1 MRQLAVAVI
10 MSTIF
15 AVSLPAAGKLSG
27 RRAPSFALPDAS
39 MAYHD
44 IQDYRGRVVL
54 LEIIQSTCPVCN
66 SFQKIAE
73 TIRLKYQGKVA
84 VLSIVNPPDTLATV
98 NQFVAQNAVKSPV
111 LFDCGQVSA
120 IYMKATPKNPSI
132 SLPHIFLI
140 DAKGVIRN
148 DFEYGNGFEKYF
160 ESLDPLT
167 TEIDALVKEMAGAPA
182 NPKAPAKKLPVTKS
196 E

>member
-1 MRQLAVAVI
+1 MRQLAVALV
-10 MSTIF
+10 MSTVL
-15 AVSLPAAGKLSG
+15 AVSLPGAGKLSG
-27 RRAPSFALPDAS
+27 RRAPSFALPDVS

-44 IQDYRGRVVL
+44 IQDYRGKVVL

-73 TIRLKYQGKVA
+73 TIRLKYGGKVV

-98 NQFVAQNAVKSPV
+98 GQFIAQNAVKSPV

-120 IYMKATPKNPSI
+120 IYMKATPKNPQI
-132 SLPHIFLI
+132 SLPHMFLI
-140 DAKGVIRN
+140 DAKGTIRY
-148 DFEYGNGFEKYF
+148 DYEYGSGYEKYF
-160 ESLDPLT
+160 ESLEPLT
-167 TEIDALVKEMAGAPA
+167 KDLDILVGEMAGAPA

>member
-1 MRQLAVAVI
+1 
-10 MSTIF
+10 MSMVF
-15 AVSLPAAGKLSG
+15 AVSLPGAGKLSG
-27 RRAPSFALPDAS
+27 RRAPSFALPDVS

-73 TIRLKYQGKVA
+73 TIRLKYGGKVA
-84 VLSIVNPPDTLATV
+84 VLSIVNPPDNLTTV
-98 NQFVAQNAVKSPV
+98 GQFIAQNAVKSPV

-120 IYMKATPKNPSI
+120 IYMKATPKNPQI

-140 DAKGVIRN
+140 DAKGTIRN
-148 DFEYGNGFEKYF
+148 DYEYGNGFEKYF
-160 ESLDPLT
+160 ESLEPLSN
-167 TEIDALVKEMAGAPA
+167 EIDALVKEMAGPPS
-182 NPKAPAKKLPVTKS
+182 NPKAPVKKLPVTKS
-196 E
+196 D